1 MKPTKFKVNV
11 QQSSLIIRKL
21 PNGEPTG
28 LFAVKGSIVEVD
40 KEEIVMVDK
49 KETRWSRIASGWV
62 SSKFLLKVEDEV
74 VAPPKP
80 GVQNKFTHQPI
91 IYPVRDFL
99 VLRTAGLATPQ
110 GAMFGMTR
118 KHANGKPKPHQG
130 IDLAVPPGEPIFAVE
145 KGTVVDI
152 RVSADYGKVLCLK
165 VDEGALKDKFFF
177 YAHLNK
183 VSVKKGDKV
192 EAGDIL
198 GLTGSTGNASAQ
210 TTVAKG
216 SHLHFEG
223 REIMMAG
230 LGLAGRFDPLPLIR
244 LK

>member
-80 GVQNKFTHQPI
+80 GLQNKFTHQPI

-145 KGTVVDI
+145 KGTELMGKASEVV
-152 RVSADYGKVLCLK
+152 RT
-165 VDEGALKDKFFF
+165 EGRDA
-177 YAHLNK
+177 
-183 VSVKKGDKV
+183 
-192 EAGDIL
+192 
-198 GLTGSTGNASAQ
+198 
-210 TTVAKG
+210 AKG
-216 SHLHFEG
+216 SYVYWAFYTLEKSECFSP
-223 REIMMAG
+223 EIVAG
-230 LGLAGRFDPLPLIR
+230 AKTIISLYQ
-244 LK
+244 K

>member
-1 MKPTKFKVNV
+1 MEPTRFKVNV
-11 QQSSLIIRKL
+11 KQSSLIIRKL

-28 LFAVKGSIVEVD
+28 LFAVKGSILTID
-40 KEEIVMVDK
+40 KEEDGWSGIVGG
-49 KETRWSRIASGWV
+49 GWV
-62 SSKFLLKVEDEV
+62 SSKFLVKVEDTI
-74 VAPPKP
+74 APPKP

-91 IYPVRDFL
+91 IYPVRDHL

-118 KHANGKPKPHQG
+118 KYANGKPKPHQG

-145 KGTVVDI
+145 KGTIVDI
-152 RVSADYGKVLCLK
+152 RVSADYGKILCLK
-165 VDEGALKDKFFF
+165 VDEGQLKDKFFF

-183 VSVKKGDKV
+183 ISVKKGDKV
-192 EAGDIL
+192 EAGDVL

-223 REIMMAG
+223 RDIMMAG

>member
-1 MKPTKFKVNV
+1 MEPTKFKVNV
-11 QQSSLIIRKL
+11 QHDPLTIRKT

-28 LFAVKGSIVEVD
+28 LSAVKGAIVVVD
-40 KEEIVMVDK
+40 KEENG
-49 KETRWSRIASGWV
+49 WSHIPSGWV
-62 SSKFLLKVEDEV
+62 STKFLIKVVEEA

-80 GVQNKFTHQPI
+80 NAQLKFTHQPI
-91 IYPVRDFL
+91 IFPVRDHL
-99 VLRTAGLATPQ
+99 ILRTAGLATPQ

-130 IDLAVPPGEPIFAVE
+130 IDLAVPPNEPIFAVE
-145 KGTVVDI
+145 KGTIVDV
-152 RVSADYGKVLCLK
+152 RVSDAYGKVLCLK
-165 VDEGALKDKFFF
+165 VVEGALKDKFFF

-183 VSVKKGDKV
+183 VTKKIGDKV

-210 TTVAKG
+210 TTVNTG

-223 REIMMAG
+223 RNIMMTG